1 MNGLEPFEVIDPKSL
16 EDDISLTVQD
26 RATQSVEPSIGYML
40 LSQVGSLAPPW
51 WSESRDNYLGREW
64 PKCPLFAGAVY
75 NIAAKLA
82 TIHPIIEPRDPSSKV
97 QRDQAERATIAL
109 YEGAEFGRGWLEF
122 ASRWYPSRWYQDNG
136 SFAEVLGRGPKDGP
150 IVGMPTGIANLDSQR
165 CQRTGNP
172 MWPVI
177 YTQQG
182 TGKRFKLH
190 HTRVIFSSQLPSGR
204 DEMNGVG
211 YSWFSRV
218 LDVAQGIV
226 DDLTFKTE
234 KLGRRP
240 KRGILVGKKISVSQ
254 VQAAFTM
261 ADEAADNASLK
272 RVSLMPIVANET
284 AADVGIDLVDL
295 ASLPDGFSWESD
307 VTTAMYIIALTG
319 GFPVRW
325 MWPATAAGATK
336 ADALLQHMATA
347 MSGAAHELG
356 TLQLLLGGSD
366 KGMTHQSGKF
376 LPPTL
381 KIRFDIQDDWM
392 DQVQAEIQNTR
403 SQARERN
410 LVDGAITVRVSR
422 EQMLQDGEITQA
434 QFRQMELEAGRTQDG
449 LPVDTLFYAGTNPY
463 LTGIDPDNFTEEDVK
478 AKLKEA
484 KRASVLETDQTSRI
498 QAKEAVAALEWLLEE
513 EEEENAEDTSP
524 DGVGFTHEDEPIRGA
539 PREMTSTTATESAS
553 VMSEKERSPIERA
566 MQREIEQAFSE
577 YGPEI
582 EEAVANGEEPDY
594 TALRNALIAIL
605 ITYLVRAFMD
615 EVAALE
621 AEYDVSFDPAEMAA
635 IANEWAVEFAPQ
647 EADRLITT
655 TDKTV
660 NKAAAAWAAGAITRD
675 QLSEMLEPVF
685 SKSRAALIA
694 ITLITVAL
702 SLAFD
707 SYTGALKELG
717 IRFEILWVTADDER
731 VCTTICEPL
740 HNKPQEIWQSQFPSG
755 PPAHG
760 RCRCRRQLRVIM

>member
-1 MNGLEPFEVIDPKSL
+1 MDGTEPLEFIGKAL
-16 EDDISLTVQD
+16 EDDIALTVQE
-26 RATQSVEPSIGYML
+26 RATQAVEPGIGYML

-51 WSESRDNYLGREW
+51 WSESRDIYLGREW

-82 TIHPIIEPRDPSSKV
+82 TIHPIIEPRDPSSKA

-122 ASRWYPSRWYQDNG
+122 ASKWYPARWTQDNG

-172 MWPVI
+172 MWPVL

-190 HTRVIFSSQLPSGR
+190 HTRVIFSAQLPSGR

-211 YSWFSRV
+211 YSWLSRV
-218 LDVAQGIV
+218 LDIAQGIV
-226 DDLTFKTE
+226 DDLTYKTE

-240 KRGILVGKKISVSQ
+240 KRAILVGKKMSVSQ
-254 VQAAFTM
+254 VNAAFTM
-261 ADEAADNASLK
+261 ADEAADNAGLR
-272 RVSLMPIVANET
+272 RVSMIPVVANET

-307 VTTAMYIIALTG
+307 VTIGMYIIALTG

-356 TLQLLLGGSD
+356 TLQLLLGGSE
-366 KGMTHQSGKF
+366 KGMVHQSGKF
-376 LPPTL
+376 LPPSL

-403 SQARERN
+403 SQSRERN
-410 LVDGAITVRVSR
+410 LVDGAITVRVGR
-422 EQMLQDGEITQA
+422 EQMLQVGEITQA
-434 QFRQMELEAGRTQDG
+434 QFRQMELEDGRTQDG

-463 LTGIDPDNFTEEDVK
+463 LIGVDPDDFTEEDVK

-484 KRASVLETDQTSRI
+484 KRASVLETDQTKRI
-498 QAKEAVAALEWLLEE
+498 QAKEAAAALEWLLEGDRE
-513 EEEENAEDTSP
+513 EEAEP
-524 DGVGFTHEDEPIRGA
+524 AGGVGFTHDDAPVRGA

-566 MQREIEQAFSE
+566 MQREIQKVFDKYA
-577 YGPEI
+577 PEI
-582 EEAVANGEEPDY
+582 EEDIANGEEPDY
-594 TALRNALIAIL
+594 SGLRTALIAVL
-605 ITYLVRAFMD
+605 ITYLFRAFMD
-615 EVAALE
+615 EVAELE

-635 IANEWAVEFAPQ
+635 LGNEWATSFAPQ
-647 EADRLITT
+647 EADRLIATT
-655 TDKTV
+655 EKTV
-660 NKAAAAWAAGAITRD
+660 NKAAAAWAAGAITRE
-675 QLSEMLEPVF
+675 QLEEMLEPAF

-694 ITLITVAL
+694 ITLITIAL
-702 SLAFD
+702 SYAFD
-707 SYTGALKELG
+707 VYKNLVSQLPGIQIEEYWETAL
-717 IRFEILWVTADDER
+717 DEK
-731 VCTTICEPL
+731 VCSICRPL
-740 HNKPQEIWQSQFPSG
+740 HNQPRAEWEAQFPDG

-760 RCRCRRQLRVIM
+760 RCRCRRRLEIIM